1 MAKAK
6 AGSLWYDTKI
16 DTKGASD
23 GLNKLKSV
31 VSSGAKGVL
40 TGITVITGAVTA
52 GVAGF
57 LALGEAT
64 QETVEDMGKLETAF
78 TTAGFSSET
87 AKKSFEGM
95 VGILGETDQSVEAV
109 NHLAKL
115 TKSEEELA
123 EWTNIAAG
131 VYATFGD
138 SLPLEGLTEAANE
151 TAKVGQVTGPL
162 ADALNWAGISE
173 EKFNEELAKCNS
185 EQERATLITETLSKT
200 YEKAGNTYSKINNDL
215 IEARKAQARF
225 NETLAEVGKLA
236 TPITTALKNGFSKLL
251 NSIIPDLQLVSD
263 GIIGII
269 TGGDDAEEKLL
280 EGINNLL
287 DKLIT
292 GISENLPTLSETGLS
307 IVTTIIT
314 GIQENIPLIVE
325 TMVSVMSTIAQTIIS
340 MLPQLLQMG
349 IDIITELIN
358 GIAEQAPILIPQ
370 IVDTILNLF
379 LTLTDP
385 NNLDKLIDAGIKL
398 VLALIEGIINSIPVL
413 LSDTDRLL
421 QVMVN
426 VLSGGQALLRKV
438 GWALIKALIS
448 ALGDMLSPLGEK
460 AKELLNKIVNKIKEG
475 VTSLKNVGKNL
486 VEGLWSGVLNSKNWL
501 LNKVKDFAKSIIEKI
516 KKTLGIASPSKT
528 MRDEVGKF
536 LPQGI
541 AVGIEADTDKA
552 LASVNKLSD
561 DIFNEMKNAMN
572 FENARMSVSG
582 VTGTVSQIL
591 SAQNNQV
598 IAVNSTLELDGE
610 KVATSTNKVNTKKD
624 LQYTFS

>member
-6 AGSLWYDTKI
+6 AGSLWYDTSI

-31 VSSGAKGVL
+31 ISSGAKGVL
-40 TGITVITGAVTA
+40 TGITAITGAVTA
-52 GVAGF
+52 GVTGF

-64 QETVEDMGKLETAF
+64 QDTVEDMGKLETAF

-185 EQERATLITETLSKT
+185 EQERATLITETLSDT
-200 YEKAGNTYSKINNDL
+200 YEEAGNTYSKINNDL

-236 TPITTALKNGFSKLL
+236 TPITTALKNGFSQLL
-251 NSIIPDLQLVSD
+251 NSIIPDLQSVSD

-292 GISENLPTLSETGLS
+292 GISESLPTLLETGLS

-325 TMVSVMSTIAQTIIS
+325 TMVSVVSTIAQTIIS
-340 MLPQLLQMG
+340 MLPQLLEMG
-349 IDIITELIN
+349 IQVIIQLAQ
-358 GIAEQAPILIPQ
+358 GIAQQAPILIPQ
-370 IVDTILNLF
+370 MIDCLLLMIDTLLDNIDLMVDAAISLIMALAEG
-379 LTLTDP
+379 
-385 NNLDKLIDAGIKL
+385 LIDALPKLIEKIPIIIEKLLMAIAENLPKLIEMGIKL
-398 VLALIEGIINSIPVL
+398 IAELA
-413 LSDTDRLL
+413 
-421 QVMVN
+421 
-426 VLSGGQALLRKV
+426 V
-438 GWALIKALIS
+438 GLIKAIPQLKSTGPKIIV
-448 ALGDMLSPLGEK
+448 ALAK
-460 AKELLNKIVNKIKEG
+460 AFLTYASNMID
-475 VTSLKNVGKNL
+475 VGKDL
-486 VEGLWSGVLNSKNWL
+486 VKGLWNGILNAKDWL

-516 KKTLGIASPSKT
+516 KKTLGIASPSKV